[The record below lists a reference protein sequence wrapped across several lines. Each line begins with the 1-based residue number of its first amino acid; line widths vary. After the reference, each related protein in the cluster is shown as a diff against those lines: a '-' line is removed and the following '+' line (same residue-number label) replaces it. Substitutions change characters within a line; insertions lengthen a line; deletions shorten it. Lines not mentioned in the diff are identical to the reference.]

1 MRFVLPL
8 ALPVLGV
15 TMMAGGAALPDP
27 GRAVAPG
34 GISAQTVVA
43 PSRAPTAQVVDPM
56 SALVAAG
63 EKVAAEAA
71 ALAQQAAEVQA
82 AQARAAE
89 ARAAEA
95 RAAEARAAEDR
106 AAEARAAEDRQRQE
120 RASRS
125 RNADPKSIASSM
137 LSARGQGGQFDCLD
151 RLWTRES
158 EWQVDAENASSG
170 AYGIPQSLPA
180 GKMASAGADWRTNA
194 ATQIRWGLDYIDGRH
209 GSPCGAWR
217 HSQAN
222 GWY

>member
-1 MRFVLPL
+1 VRFVLPL

-27 GRAVAPG
+27 DRAVAPG
-34 GISAQTVVA
+34 SISAQTVVA

-63 EKVAAEAA
+63 EKVAAEAEAA

-82 AQARAAE
+82 AQA
-89 ARAAEA
+89 
-95 RAAEARAAEDR
+95 R

-125 RNADPKSIASSM
+125 RNADPKSIASGM